1 MKEHLQP
8 YMQVLEPRMMA
19 GKGAPRSTT
28 FGVLGMTK
36 ESGMT
41 RSLGG
46 LVQHTVHG
54 KVPAHMSE
62 KEASKKVGQTERHIL
77 GHASRTRIPGEHYGA
92 IPYPGMYQSHL
103 GGMLS

>member
-8 YMQVLEPRMMA
+8 YMQVLEPKMMA

-36 ESGMT
+36 ETGMH

-62 KEASKKVGQTERHIL
+62 KKAEKSIGQTERHIL
-77 GHASRTRIPGEHYGA
+77 GHASRTHIPGAHYGQV
-92 IPYPGMYQSHL
+92 PYPGAYQSHL

>member
-1 MKEHLQP
+1 MKERLQP
-8 YMQVLEPRMMA
+8 YMQVLEPRMMS

-36 ESGMT
+36 EDGMT

-46 LVQHTVHG
+46 LVQNTVHG

-62 KEASKKVGQTERHIL
+62 KEAGKKVGQTERHIL
-77 GHASRTRIPGEHYGA
+77 GHASRTRSAHYSQ
-92 IPYPGMYQSHL
+92 IPYPGQFQSHA